1 MKILAANNKIRCVR
15 CSCPPSSSPALGLCQ
30 QNHLVLT
37 LVKEESRTSLKINT
51 ICNFQTMKGAVEL
64 NRLYVK
70 KFLTNQCKVQ
80 FSRDKLGEEKVLK
93 SAFPDFLRA

>member
-1 MKILAANNKIRCVR
+1 MR
-15 CSCPPSSSPALGLCQ
+15 ALFLSTIFITSFRSVSTKS
-30 QNHLVLT
+30 LIALT

-51 ICNFQTMKGAVEL
+51 ICNFQTMKSAVEL